1 MVYHSLPTC
10 WPISFVFIFTYLCLP
25 LRIFAIYLSLP
36 GQIATLFWST
46 LQHRH
51 LSVLGRLRVNS
62 FRPWEQNRTTV
73 QWWAIESI
81 EDGDVEIGSS
91 RSSDLSFCRTE
102 RIFNKTT
109 TSYIFVVIHGPP
121 SHAATGSSERC
132 LWPIEL
138 TLLGNAEQRVSKLGD

>member
-51 LSVLGRLRVNS
+51 LSVGRLRVNS
-62 FRPWEQNRTTV
+62 FRPWEQNGTT
-73 QWWAIESI
+73 
-81 EDGDVEIGSS
+81 DNNGSMMSNRINRRWRCWNWELS
-91 RSSDLSFCRTE
+91 RVE

-109 TSYIFVVIHGPP
+109 ISYIFVVIHGPP